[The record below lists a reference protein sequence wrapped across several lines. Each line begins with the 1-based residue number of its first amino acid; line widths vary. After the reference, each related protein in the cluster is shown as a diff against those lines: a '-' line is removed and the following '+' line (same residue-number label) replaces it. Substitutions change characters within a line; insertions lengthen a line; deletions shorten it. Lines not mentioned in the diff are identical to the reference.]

1 MSCATP
7 KPVDIDK
14 YMGSWYSY
22 QQSETWYQSKDELE
36 CVTASYA
43 PKSATSFSVN
53 NGSKIN
59 PQGSFEM
66 EATLQDDEKTF
77 FVAPPG
83 NSSVGGT
90 YAVLKTDYTCFSI
103 VVGSPLKETADGKC
117 SPVISTEFMNDAG
130 MFFLTRDRIPTD
142 VCINKLEDAV
152 LKLNLE
158 TSSIHVVNHNDC

>member
-1 MSCATP
+1 
-7 KPVDIDK
+7 
-14 YMGSWYSY
+14 
-22 QQSETWYQSKDELE
+22 
-36 CVTASYA
+36 
-43 PKSATSFSVN
+43 
-53 NGSKIN
+53 
-59 PQGSFEM
+59 M

-130 MFFLTRDRIPTD
+130 MFFLTRDRIPTGA
-142 VCINKLEDAV
+142 CINKLEDAV
-152 LKLNLE
+152 VKLNLE